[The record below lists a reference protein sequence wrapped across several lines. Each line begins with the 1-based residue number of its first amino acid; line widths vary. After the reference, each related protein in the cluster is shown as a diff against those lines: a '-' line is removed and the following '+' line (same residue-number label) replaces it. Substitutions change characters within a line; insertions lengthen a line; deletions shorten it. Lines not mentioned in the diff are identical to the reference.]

1 MCALQVDT
9 IRRERRGPDVPVRIR
24 ERAGLSRVPMCSKK
38 LLTANAHRIHVSL
51 GRNPEPAP
59 PLGSTKI
66 KNFKVHGRPEGQ
78 SIFQFDRP
86 VVVKS
91 PEVSLPEVPS

>member
-1 MCALQVDT
+1 
-9 IRRERRGPDVPVRIR
+9 
-24 ERAGLSRVPMCSKK
+24 MCSKK
-38 LLTANAHRIHVSL
+38 LLTANAYRVHISAR
-51 GRNPEPAP
+51 RNPEPAT
-59 PLGSTKI
+59 LLVLTKI

-91 PEVSLPEVPS
+91 PEVDLPEVPS